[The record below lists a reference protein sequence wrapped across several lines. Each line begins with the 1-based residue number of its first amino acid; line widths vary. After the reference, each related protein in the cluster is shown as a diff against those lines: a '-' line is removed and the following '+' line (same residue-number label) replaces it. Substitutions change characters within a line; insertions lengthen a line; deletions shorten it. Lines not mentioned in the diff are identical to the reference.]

1 MLSKNSCGL
10 GMDNYFYWRGDR
22 SSSKRLWAPEAQEK
36 NKIGEMKISNVAI
49 AEVEPVSL
57 KVVRERK

>member
-1 MLSKNSCGL
+1 
-10 GMDNYFYWRGDR
+10 MDNYFYWRGDR